1 MKLLIVDDIE
11 TNLRLLRAQLESE
24 GDTVVEARN
33 GVDALAVLDAESVDG
48 IISDILMPQMDG
60 YGLCL
65 EVRRDPRHRH
75 LPFVLYTSTY
85 NSPSDR
91 SLATSAGA
99 DAYVQ
104 KPAPVEVLRS
114 AIRRAAER
122 GASTPTAAAEA
133 MQSPVMRQ
141 YSETLIRKLE
151 DKSEELARAYE
162 GMVQIE
168 ARLSGLVQTA
178 MDAII
183 AIDDQHVIVL
193 FNAAACR
200 MFRCSAES
208 AIGQPLNTF
217 IPERHR
223 QAHTAH
229 LRAFADRA
237 EATGR
242 MGQRGV
248 WALRADGSEF
258 PVEASF
264 SRLITSQGRLYTAFL
279 RDISERHQAEQA
291 LASSEAG
298 LRRAQE
304 LAHLAHV
311 ISAPDGT
318 FLSWSPGMPAL
329 LGVAPEAAPRNTRE
343 WLELLHPDDRE
354 HYRETIIDRA
364 RSGTHAQIDFRI
376 RRRGEWVDMQQI
388 MEPLPDDRGGGSRSA
403 RWFNTLQDVTDQ
415 KRTERRL
422 SRLNR
427 VHSVLSA
434 IKSVIVRGVS
444 REELYRESCR
454 IAVEAGKF
462 QKAWIWAVDEQPRL
476 LAADSRIP
484 GFAATL
490 DAALRADA
498 ADGHDLFGEAFRGE
512 APLVIDDVRSSTRI
526 GPRLR
531 GTLVHARSL
540 AGLPIPGGNA
550 VLVMGSEQPGYFT
563 REEVQLLRELAG
575 EISFALEH
583 LTRAEHIDY
592 LANYD
597 PLTGLANRSL
607 FAERVEQRL
616 SEGIGPDQ
624 ALVLVLL
631 DLERLRRINET
642 HGRAAGD
649 ELLRQAAT
657 RLRELNGSASR
668 IGANLFALLAV
679 ERNGAPEI
687 ARIVEALMAQWLGAP
702 FEVSGQALRIG
713 CRAGIAT
720 FPDDAGDGETLLR
733 NAEAALRSAKQGMT
747 RSAFYAPELNA
758 RAAEALAMESR
769 LRHALDAG
777 EFILHYQPKVNL
789 GDGRVCGLEAL
800 IRWQDPQGGLV
811 PPGKFIPILEE
822 SGLIDA
828 VGQWALARALRD
840 HQAWRDAGLD
850 PPRVAVNVSA
860 LQFGQPEF
868 VGLVTELVAGHG
880 GEALELELTE
890 SLLMADVERS
900 MQMLREIRALGVGLA
915 IDDFGTG
922 YCSLSYIAKLP
933 ITALKIDRDFVQAL
947 TEGPEGV
954 AIVTSILALAK
965 AIKVRVVAEGVE
977 TEEQA
982 KLLRLLGCE
991 EAQGFLFCRP
1001 VPADAIAG
1009 VLAGGLPAPAS
1020 G

>member
-1 MKLLIVDDIE
+1 MNLLIVDDID
-11 TNLRLLRAQLESE
+11 TNLRLLRAQLEAE
-24 GDTVVEARN
+24 GEAVVEARN
-33 GVDALAVLDAESVDG
+33 GLEALEVLAAEPVDG

-60 YGLCL
+60 YRLCL
-65 EVRRDPRHRH
+65 EVRRDPRYQH

-85 NSPSDR
+85 NSPADR

-104 KPAPVEVLRS
+104 KPAPVAVLLS

-122 GASTPTAAAEA
+122 GPNPATSVAEELH
-133 MQSPVMRQ
+133 SPILRQ

-151 DKSEELARAYE
+151 DKSEELVRAYE

-183 AIDDQHVIVL
+183 AIDDNHAIVL
-193 FNAAACR
+193 FNQAASR
-200 MFRCSAES
+200 MFGCAAEE
-208 AIGQPLNTF
+208 AIGRPLNSF
-217 IPERHR
+217 IPARYR
-223 QAHTAH
+223 DAHTAH
-229 LRAFADRA
+229 LRAFAEQTA
-237 EATGR
+237 AIGH

-264 SRLITSQGRLYTAFL
+264 SRLTTSQGRLYTAFL

-298 LRRAQE
+298 LRRAQD

-329 LGVAPEAAPRNTRE
+329 LGVAPDAAPRHTRE
-343 WLELLHPDDRE
+343 WLELLHPDDRAR
-354 HYRETIIDRA
+354 YRETIIDRA
-364 RSGTHAQIDFRI
+364 RSGAHAEIEFRI
-376 RRRGEWVDMQQI
+376 KRHGDWVDMRQV
-388 MEPLPDDRGGGSRSA
+388 MEPLPAERDGASAGA
-403 RWFNTLQDVTDQ
+403 RWFNTLQDVTHQ
-415 KRTERRL
+415 KRSERRL

-434 IKSVIVRGVS
+434 IKSVIVRGAS
-444 REELYRESCR
+444 REDLFRESCR
-454 IAVEAGKF
+454 IAVDAGQF
-462 QKAWIWAVDEQPRL
+462 RKAWIWAVDGVPRL
-476 LAADSRIP
+476 LAADGQVP
-484 GFAATL
+484 GYAATL
-490 DAALRADA
+490 EDALRADVA
-498 ADGHDLFGEAFRGE
+498 GGHDPLGDTFRSG
-512 APLVIDDVRSSTRI
+512 AALVIDDLRSSDRI
-526 GPRLR
+526 GPGLR

-540 AGLPIPGGNA
+540 AALPIPGGNA
-550 VLVMGSEQPGYFT
+550 VLVLGSELPGFFT
-563 REEVQLLRELAG
+563 DDEMQLLRELAN

-583 LTRAEHIDY
+583 LTRAERIDY

-597 PLTGLANRSL
+597 QLTGLANRSL
-607 FAERVEQRL
+607 FSERVEQRL
-616 SEGIGPDQ
+616 SAGIGADQ

-631 DLERLRRINET
+631 DLERLRRVNDT

-649 ELLRQAAT
+649 ALLRQAAA
-657 RLRELNGSASR
+657 RLREINGSASR
-668 IGANLFALLAV
+668 IGADLFALLAV
-679 ERNGAPEI
+679 ERNSASDI
-687 ARIVEALMAQWLGAP
+687 ARMVEATMLEWLGPP
-702 FEVSGQALRIG
+702 FLISGQELRIG

-720 FPDDAGDGETLLR
+720 FPDDAADAETLLR

-747 RSAFYAPELNA
+747 RSAFYAPGLNA
-758 RAAEALAMESR
+758 KAAEALALESR
-769 LRHALDAG
+769 LRRALDAG
-777 EFILHYQPKVNL
+777 EFVLHYQPKVTL
-789 GDGRVCGLEAL
+789 GDGRICGLEAL
-800 IRWQDPQGGLV
+800 IRWQDPESGLV

-822 SGLIDA
+822 TGLIGA
-828 VGQWALARALRD
+828 VGRWALQRALRD
-840 HQAWRDAGLD
+840 HQCWREAGLD

-860 LQFGQPEF
+860 LQFDQPEF
-868 VGLVTELVAGHG
+868 VALIAELVGGHG
-880 GEALELELTE
+880 GGALELELTE

-900 MQMLREIRALGVGLA
+900 MLMLRDIRALGVDLA

-933 ITALKIDRDFVQAL
+933 VTALKIDRAFIQAL

-991 EAQGFLFCRP
+991 EAQGFLFFRP
-1001 VPADAIAG
+1001 VPAEAIQG
-1009 VLAGGLPAPAS
+1009 LLAGPLPGKRP
-1020 G
+1020 

>member
-1 MKLLIVDDIE
+1 MKLLIVDDTN
-11 TNLRLLRAQLESE
+11 TNLRLLRAQMESE
-24 GDTVVEARN
+24 GVTVVEAGN
-33 GVDALAVLDAESVDG
+33 GVEALAMLADQQVDG

-60 YGLCL
+60 YRLCL
-65 EVRRDPRHRH
+65 EVRRDPRYQH

-85 NSPSDR
+85 NSPADR
-91 SLATSAGA
+91 SLAASAGA
-99 DAYVQ
+99 DAYVE
-104 KPAPVEVLRS
+104 KPAPAEVLLS
-114 AIRRAAER
+114 AIRRATER
-122 GASTPTAAAEA
+122 GVNPSTATAEEMHA
-133 MQSPVMRQ
+133 PILRQ

-183 AIDDQHVIVL
+183 AIDDSHTIIL
-193 FNAAACR
+193 FNEAASR
-200 MFRCSAES
+200 MFRCSSED
-208 AIGQPLNTF
+208 AIGRPLNSF
-217 IPERHR
+217 IPARFR
-223 QAHTAH
+223 DAHTAH
-229 LRAFADRA
+229 LRAFAAQPAAR
-237 EATGR
+237 GHL
-242 MGQRGV
+242 GQRGV

-264 SRLITSQGRLYTAFL
+264 SCMTTSQGRLFTAFL

-298 LRRAQE
+298 LRRAQD

-343 WLELLHPDDRE
+343 WLDLLHPDDRR

-364 RSGTHAQIDFRI
+364 RSRAHAEIEFRI
-376 RRRGEWVDMQQI
+376 IRRGEWVDMRQV
-388 MEPLPDDRGGGSRSA
+388 MEPLPDERDGAADGA

-415 KRTERRL
+415 KQSERRL

-434 IKSVIVRGVS
+434 IKSVIVRGAS
-444 REELYRESCR
+444 REDLFRESCR

-462 QKAWIWAVDEQPRL
+462 QKAWIWAVDGAGSL
-476 LAADSRIP
+476 LAAESPVP
-484 GFAATL
+484 GFAAAL
-490 DAALRADA
+490 QAALRADTA
-498 ADGHDLFGEAFRGE
+498 HGHDPLGATFRSGT
-512 APLVIDDVRSSTRI
+512 ALVIDDLRSSERI
-526 GPRLR
+526 GPGLR
-531 GTLVHARSL
+531 GTIVHSRSL
-540 AGLPIPGGNA
+540 AALPIPGGNA
-550 VLVMGSEQPGYFT
+550 VLVLASELPGYFND
-563 REEVQLLRELAG
+563 EEMQLLRELAN

-583 LTRAEHIDY
+583 LTRAERIDY

-616 SEGIGPDQ
+616 SAGIGPDQ
-624 ALVLVLL
+624 ALVVVLMDL
-631 DLERLRRINET
+631 DRLRRVNDT
-642 HGRAAGD
+642 HGRDAGD
-649 ELLRQAAT
+649 GVLRQAAA
-657 RLRELNGSASR
+657 RLREINGSASR
-668 IGANLFALLAV
+668 IGADLFAVLSV
-679 ERNGAPEI
+679 ERNWAPDI
-687 ARIVEALMAQWLGAP
+687 ARMVEATMAEWLGPP
-702 FEVSGQALRIG
+702 FLLAGQELRIG

-720 FPDDAGDGETLLR
+720 FPDDAGDAETLLR
-733 NAEAALRSAKQGMT
+733 NAEAALRSAKEAKTG
-747 RSAFYAPELNA
+747 SAFYAPELNA

-769 LRHALDAG
+769 LRRALDAE

-789 GDGRVCGLEAL
+789 GDGRICGLEAL
-800 IRWQDPQGGLV
+800 IRWQDPVGGLI
-811 PPGKFIPILEE
+811 PPGQFIPILEDM
-822 SGLIDA
+822 GLIGA
-828 VGQWALARALRD
+828 VGRWALKRALRD
-840 HQAWRDAGLD
+840 HHTWRAAGLN

-860 LQFGQPEF
+860 LQFSQPEF
-868 VGLVTELVAGHG
+868 VGLIAELIAGD
-880 GEALELELTE
+880 GEGALELELTE
-890 SLLMADVERS
+890 SVLMADVERS
-900 MQMLREIRALGVGLA
+900 MRMLQDIRALGVDLA

-933 ITALKIDRDFVQAL
+933 VTALKIDRTFIQAL
-947 TEGPEGV
+947 SEGPEGV
-954 AIVTSILALAK
+954 AIVSSILALAK

-982 KLLRLLGCE
+982 RLLRLLGCE

-1001 VPADAIAG
+1001 VPAEAIPG
-1009 VLAGGLPAPAS
+1009 LLAGPLPTS
-1020 G
+1020 CL